1 MPERR
6 STRPTILFLAG
17 LGRSGTTLVE
27 RVLGETDGVTPLGE
41 VMHLWNRGLQ
51 RGELCACGRPF
62 LECPFWS
69 AVGQEAFGGWDRV
82 DPERMA
88 DLKGRVDRATRVPAI
103 ATRRPASFARDM
115 DEYVDHFVR
124 LYRAARLVAG
134 DQGQVL
140 IDSSK
145 QASLAWCL
153 AGSDEIDL
161 RVIHCV
167 RDSRGVAYSWGKEV
181 RRPESV
187 DGEHA
192 SMPRYSPATVAA
204 YWSLHNVESE
214 LVGRRVP
221 TLRLRYEDFVADP
234 AHSTRQLLD
243 FAGVNAETS
252 HIGSTSVELGPNHS
266 CAGNPMRFTHGSID
280 VVADQRWREQQPRG
294 EQRLMTALTAPLLAH
309 YGYLGRRARPRG

>member
-1 MPERR
+1 MPL
-6 STRPTILFLAG
+6 SSATRPKILFLAG

-51 RGELCACGRPF
+51 RGELCACERVF
-62 LECPFWS
+62 TDCPFWS
-69 AVGQEAFGGWDRV
+69 AVGQEAFGGWEQV

-88 DLKGRVDRATRVPAI
+88 HLKRRVDRATRVPAI
-103 ATRRPASFARDM
+103 ATRRPASFAREM
-115 DEYVDHFVR
+115 DEYVDHFAR
-124 LYRAARLVAG
+124 LYRAARVVAG
-134 DQGQVL
+134 DQGTVL

-153 AGSDEIDL
+153 AGSEEIDL
-161 RVIHCV
+161 RVVHCV
-167 RDSRGVAYSWGKEV
+167 RDSRGVAHSWSKEV
-181 RRPESV
+181 ARPEAV

-192 SMPRYSPATVAA
+192 SMPRYSSPTVAA

-221 TLRLRYEDFVADP
+221 TTRLRYEDFVADP
-234 AHSTRQLLD
+234 ASQTRRLLD
-243 FAGVNAETS
+243 FAGLDAPTP
-252 HIGSTSVELGPNHS
+252 HIGERRVDLGGNHS

-280 VVADQRWREQQPRG
+280 VVPDQRWREEQPRRNR
-294 EQRLMTALTAPLLAH
+294 RLMTALTAPLLAH
-309 YGYLGRRARPRG
+309 YGYLGGRRRE